1 MAYENVLPM
10 EGSSRVLLRT
20 DHHIGAILVEEGKL
34 KPSDIQRIIDLHHQS
49 GMRFGE
55 AAQRLG
61 LLDADDLT
69 AALNKQYDLPR
80 LLPASESSSSELVA
94 AHLPLHSRT
103 EEIRG
108 LRTQLL
114 LRWLDP
120 AAGRRVLAV
129 TSPGNGDGR
138 SYVAANLAVV
148 FSQLGLRTLLIDA
161 DLRSPRQH
169 KIFNLPDRIGLAGVL
184 AGRDDSAAV
193 VPVPGISKL
202 FLLPAGAPPPNPQEL
217 LSRPA
222 LASLLDELTMKFDLI
237 LIDTSAAKVFSD
249 AKTVAF
255 RAKNALVL
263 ARKNHTLVDDTRRM
277 IRELSDTG
285 TRVVGTVINAF

>member
-1 MAYENVLPM
+1 
-10 EGSSRVLLRT
+10 
-20 DHHIGAILVEEGKL
+20 
-34 KPSDIQRIIDLHHQS
+34 
-49 GMRFGE
+49 
-55 AAQRLG
+55 
-61 LLDADDLT
+61 
-69 AALNKQYDLPR
+69 
-80 LLPASESSSSELVA
+80 
-94 AHLPLHSRT
+94 
-103 EEIRG
+103 
-108 LRTQLL
+108 
-114 LRWLDP
+114 
-120 AAGRRVLAV
+120 
-129 TSPGNGDGR
+129 
-138 SYVAANLAVV
+138 
-148 FSQLGLRTLLIDA
+148 
-161 DLRSPRQH
+161 
-169 KIFNLPDRIGLAGVL
+169 
-184 AGRDDSAAV
+184 